1 MLLRLSP
8 PLVGLLFSLPLLG
21 CAPVSVAPTPP
32 VHAAP
37 AQATASPSPL
47 PTTPPPPISAE
58 SAIVIDAHTGRIL
71 AGKNPD
77 QARAV
82 ASTQKLMTA
91 LLAVEAGPL
100 DTPVTIQLS
109 DTTPEPTKL
118 YLKPGEVY
126 PRRDLIRVILVKSAN
141 DAAAALARDVAGSPD
156 LVSQVMTRRAQ
167 ALGMRNTV
175 FKNAHGLTVPGQ
187 HSSARDLAILAR
199 AAYRHSYIRECMKT
213 RSFVFTYNDGRT
225 RTLKNTNKL
234 LTRFPYNT
242 GMKTGTTNASGKCL
256 VSSAEYNGRV
266 AIAVVLKSSNA
277 KVWDESENLLRWAL
291 NIPSDPLPVAGT
303 N

>member
-1 MLLRLSP
+1 VQVVP
-8 PLVGLLFSLPLLG
+8 P
-21 CAPVSVAPTPP
+21 
-32 VHAAP
+32 P
-37 AQATASPSPL
+37 APL
-47 PTTPPPPISAE
+47 PTTAPPTISAE
-58 SAIVIDAHTGRIL
+58 SAIVVDALTGRIL

-91 LLAVEAGPL
+91 LLAIEAGPL
-100 DTPVTIQLS
+100 ASPVTIQLS
-109 DTTPEPTKL
+109 DTEPEPTKL

-141 DAAAALARDVAGSPD
+141 DAAAALARDVAGNPER
-156 LVSQVMTRRAQ
+156 VSEVMTRRAR

-175 FKNAHGLTVPGQ
+175 FQNAHGLTVPGQ
-187 HSSARDLAILAR
+187 YSSARDLAILAR
-199 AAYRHSYIRECMKT
+199 AAYRHSYIRECMRT
-213 RSFVFTYNDGRT
+213 RKFVFTYNDGRT
-225 RTLKNTNKL
+225 RTLENTNKL
-234 LTRFPYNT
+234 LKRFPYAT

-266 AIAVVLKSSNA
+266 AIAVVLKGSNSSI
-277 KVWDESENLLRWAL
+277 WDESERLLRWAL
-291 NIPSDPLPVAGT
+291 NIPSDPLPPAAS

>member
-1 MLLRLSP
+1 MLLRFSP
-8 PLVGLLFSLPLLG
+8 PLVGLLLSLPLLG
-21 CAPVSVAPTPP
+21 CAPVAEDPPPTRA
-32 VHAAP
+32 AAP
-37 AQATASPSPL
+37 APQRSPL
-47 PTTPPPPISAE
+47 PTTLPPTIGAE

-100 DTPVTIQLS
+100 DTPVTITRS
-109 DTTPEPTKL
+109 DTLPEPTKL

-126 PRRDLIRVILVKSAN
+126 PRRELIRVILVKSAN
-141 DAAAALARDVAGSPD
+141 DAAAALARDVAGSPEAVGD
-156 LVSQVMTRRAQ
+156 VMTRRAR
-167 ALGMRNTV
+167 ALGMQNTV
-175 FKNAHGLTVPGQ
+175 FKNPHGLTVPGQ
-187 HSSARDLAILAR
+187 YSSARDLAILAR
-199 AAYRHSYIRECMKT
+199 AAYRYGFIRECMKT
-213 RSFVFTYNDGRT
+213 ERFVFTYNDGRT
-225 RTLKNTNKL
+225 RTLNCTNKL
-234 LTRFPYNT
+234 LKRFPYAT

-266 AIAVVLKSSNA
+266 AIAVVLKSTNA
-277 KVWDESENLLRWAL
+277 QVWGESERLLRWAL
-291 NIPSDPLPVAGT
+291 NIPADPLPVAA